1 MSAKNKKTSG
11 CASPAT
17 EQGNAIVEFIGVLGG
32 ILLPLLIFIVGIATV
47 ATNQFAA
54 AAAARESARAFV
66 RAPTSQMGFV
76 DGEQSG
82 NRVVSDRGLPPARI
96 TFECSAHPC
105 LSPGAVVTAQVN
117 VNVALPFI
125 GVNVPIT
132 ASSSMDVDQHRG
144 AR

>member
-1 MSAKNKKTSG
+1 MSAENKKASTLV
-11 CASPAT
+11 SPAT

-32 ILLPLLIFIVGIATV
+32 ILLPLLIFIIGIATV
-47 ATNQFAA
+47 TTNQFAA

-76 DGEQSG
+76 EGERSG
-82 NRVVSDRGLPPARI
+82 NRVVADRGLPPARI

-117 VNVALPFI
+117 LHVALPFI

-132 ASSSMDVDQHRG
+132 SSSSMDVDRYRG
-144 AR
+144 VR